1 MGWRYPASAR
11 DYRRLAQAR
20 LPRFLFDYIDGGASQ
35 EQTLRAN
42 ADALMRVGLRQ
53 RVLVDV
59 AGVDTATTLA
69 GQLEH

>member
-42 ADALMRVGLRQ
+42 ADGAPSTSSTHWANAPSGTVRP
-53 RVLVDV
+53 V
-59 AGVDTATTLA
+59 AVAAT
-69 GQLEH
+69 